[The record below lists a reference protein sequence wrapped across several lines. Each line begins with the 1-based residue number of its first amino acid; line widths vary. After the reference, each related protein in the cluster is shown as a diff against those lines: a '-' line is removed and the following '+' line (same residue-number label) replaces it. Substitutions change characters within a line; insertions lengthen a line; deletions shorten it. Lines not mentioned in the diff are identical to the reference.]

1 MSMDLINQITLNYLM
16 SDQQKYKL
24 NNIRKKEHEHEQKKN
39 KEIYKEQI
47 MEIFK
52 KMLNDEVVEHKMNEM
67 QIGFD
72 YFIEKVIYYIKLT
85 NEHNVDQDDNQ
96 DDDQDDNQ
104 DDNQDDDQDDNQDDN
119 QDDDQDD
126 NQDDDQDDSTNIYV
140 FNKNANKNK
149 KAMNLGGNNTLQY
162 FTK

>member
-96 DDDQDDNQ
+96 DD
-104 DDNQDDDQDDNQDDN
+104 
-119 QDDDQDD
+119 